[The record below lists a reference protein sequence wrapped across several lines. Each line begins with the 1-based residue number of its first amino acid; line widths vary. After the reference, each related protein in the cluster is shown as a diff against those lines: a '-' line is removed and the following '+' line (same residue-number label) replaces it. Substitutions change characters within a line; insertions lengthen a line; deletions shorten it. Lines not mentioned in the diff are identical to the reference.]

1 MTAHPND
8 GLILAF
14 LDGELDRSDQEE
26 ILTHLEGCGACR
38 STAHDLRES
47 FEAAAQGLA
56 VLDTEAPMELARASL
71 ERRFR
76 RESSRPSLRF
86 PGLARAA
93 GIALLLVGGAA
104 SALPGSPV
112 RQWIASGWDRLTRGG
127 DLSVEEVGPEPFGP
141 ESASV
146 PGEGEAGAGI
156 GTADGEIEL
165 RVLDLPEGAEVRVLL
180 VDGDHAGI
188 YGPPGT
194 HFRTEAGRIE
204 AVAPSG
210 SVRVELQ
217 RGARSAQVIVHGEL
231 YLRKIGD
238 RLEILGPVRDSAAA
252 EIRFQPGAAR
262 NPNGEAG

>member
-14 LDGELDRSDQEE
+14 LDGELDRSGQEE
-26 ILTHLEGCGACR
+26 IRIHLDGCGACR
-38 STAHDLRES
+38 NTAHDLRES
-47 FEAAAQGLA
+47 SEAAAQGLA
-56 VLDTEAPMELARASL
+56 VLDVQAPMELARTFL
-71 ERRFR
+71 GRRFR
-76 RESSRPSLRF
+76 REPSRPRIRF

-112 RQWIASGWDRLTRGG
+112 RQWITSGWDQLTQVR
-127 DLSVEEVGPEPFGP
+127 DLSLEEAGPDPSGPETAF
-141 ESASV
+141 V
-146 PGEGEAGAGI
+146 PGEEEAGAGI
-156 GTADGEIEL
+156 GTADGEVEL

-210 SVRVELQ
+210 GVRIELP
-217 RGARSAQVIVHGEL
+217 RGARRARVIVNGEL

-252 EIRFQPGAAR
+252 EIRFQPGAVR
-262 NPNGEAG
+262 SPNGEAG